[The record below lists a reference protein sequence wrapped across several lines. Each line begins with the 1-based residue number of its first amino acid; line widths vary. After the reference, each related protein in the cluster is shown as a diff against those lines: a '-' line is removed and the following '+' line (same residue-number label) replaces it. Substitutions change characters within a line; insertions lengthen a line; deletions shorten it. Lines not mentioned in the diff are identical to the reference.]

1 MAAKLPLS
9 RREFVKGTGGLL
21 IGFSLADSAIVPQ
34 LLSAAVP
41 PQAVST
47 TPSPARLDAWLRIEK
62 DETIRVF
69 TGKAEIGMGVE
80 TAYSQI
86 VAEELDV
93 APARVLFVMGD
104 TAETADQGGV
114 GGSTSVAQ
122 GAKPLRNASAT
133 ARFLLLQLAATR
145 LGVPADQL
153 EVKDGIVSVKGDPSK
168 HISYGELAGGADLND
183 ALNVSGAGFGLNVQG
198 AGKPKDPASYT
209 VVGTSLPRVDMPAK
223 ILGHFTYIT
232 DVRVPG
238 MLHGRV
244 IRPAGV
250 GATPATVDEKSLQ
263 GIPGVVKV
271 VVKGNFVG
279 VVAENEWSA
288 IRAAKAL
295 KIAWSA
301 PVQAFP
307 EREDLY
313 RNMRAATPKATR
325 VMANQ
330 GDAAAVLASATKKV
344 ESSYEWPF
352 QSHASMGP
360 GCAVADFQP
369 AGITTI
375 WSGAQKPHALQQGI
389 AQLLNLPAD
398 KVHVIW
404 VEDSGS
410 YGRGGYEDTAGDAAL
425 LSQAVGRPVRV
436 QWMRADMTAWG
447 AKGPASVF
455 DLSAAVDAA
464 GSVTALQYT
473 SRAFSGTEI
482 LPQPNS
488 AGNLLAGQLSGVPNT
503 TGADEFDMWG
513 DMAPRYEFPNLHAV
527 GYVVPTFY
535 ATGSPLRGTHLRD
548 PGGPATTFAVESF
561 MDELAASVGA
571 DPIEFRL
578 KYIGNDARAKAVL
591 ASVAEHAKWDRRPS
605 PKKLNALNGGGIG
618 TGQGGDIVGTLVS
631 GQVGSTADGIFRPG
645 TGGVG
650 YPSCLFCPAPQY
662 SEEARKVK
670 YEGIVVLQ
678 VIIQPD
684 GHATNIEI
692 VKGPGLGLEAKA
704 IDAVRTWRF
713 KAALGP
719 SGAPVATVTPVEVAF
734 RLPKATALD
743 EVATGRGVALAI
755 RNGTYV
761 ATVAEVEVAR
771 RTGAVHVRRLV
782 CVHDCGLIV
791 NPEGLRAVI
800 SANLLQSLGRALK
813 EEVTFNR
820 STVTSVDWV
829 TYPVTRASDV
839 PEQID
844 IVLLNH
850 PDLPPGGAG
859 EPSSRPTAAAIANA
873 VFDATGVRV
882 RQAPLSPAR
891 VKAAWGTA
899 ASA

>member
-1 MAAKLPLS
+1 M
-9 RREFVKGTGGLL
+9 
-21 IGFSLADSAIVPQ
+21 
-34 LLSAAVP
+34 
-41 PQAVST
+41 
-47 TPSPARLDAWLRIEK
+47 
-62 DETIRVF
+62 
-69 TGKAEIGMGVE
+69 
-80 TAYSQI
+80 
-86 VAEELDV
+86 
-93 APARVLFVMGD
+93 
-104 TAETADQGGV
+104 
-114 GGSTSVAQ
+114 
-122 GAKPLRNASAT
+122 
-133 ARFLLLQLAATR
+133 
-145 LGVPADQL
+145 
-153 EVKDGIVSVKGDPSK
+153 
-168 HISYGELAGGADLND
+168 
-183 ALNVSGAGFGLNVQG
+183 
-198 AGKPKDPASYT
+198 
-209 VVGTSLPRVDMPAK
+209 
-223 ILGHFTYIT
+223 
-232 DVRVPG
+232 
-238 MLHGRV
+238 
-244 IRPAGV
+244 
-250 GATPATVDEKSLQ
+250 
-263 GIPGVVKV
+263 VKV
-271 VVKGNFVG
+271 VVKANFVG

-295 KIAWSA
+295 KIGWSA

-330 GDAAAVLASATKKV
+330 GDAAAILATAAKKV

-369 AGITTI
+369 AGVTTI

-389 AQLLNLPAD
+389 AQLLNLPPD

-455 DLSAAVDAA
+455 DLSAALDAD
-464 GSVTALQYT
+464 GGVTALQYT

-482 LPQPNS
+482 TPQPNS

-503 TGADEFDMWG
+503 TGADEFDTWG

-535 ATGSPLRGTHLRD
+535 AEGSPLRGTHLRD

-561 MDELAASVGA
+561 MDELAAKVGA

-591 ASVAEHAKWDRRPS
+591 ASVAEHAKWDRRSS
-605 PKKLNALNGGGIG
+605 PKK
-618 TGQGGDIVGTLVS
+618 
-631 GQVGSTADGIFRPG
+631 
-645 TGGVG
+645 
-650 YPSCLFCPAPQY
+650 PAA
-662 SEEARKVK
+662 SA
-670 YEGIVVLQ
+670 
-678 VIIQPD
+678 
-684 GHATNIEI
+684 
-692 VKGPGLGLEAKA
+692 
-704 IDAVRTWRF
+704 
-713 KAALGP
+713 
-719 SGAPVATVTPVEVAF
+719 
-734 RLPKATALD
+734 

-761 ATVAEVEVAR
+761 ATVAEVEVQR
-771 RTGAVHVRRLV
+771 RTGLVRVKRFV

-800 SANLLQSLGRALK
+800 SANLIQSLSRALK

-820 STVTSVDWV
+820 STVTSVDWI
-829 TYPVTRASDV
+829 TYPVARPSDV

-882 RQAPLSPAR
+882 RQAPLSPPR
-891 VKAAWGTA
+891 VKAALA
-899 ASA
+899 AAVSA

>member
-1 MAAKLPLS
+1 MAALPSPKALS
-9 RREFVKGTGGLL
+9 RC
-21 IGFSLADSAIVPQ
+21 AM
-34 LLSAAVP
+34 P
-41 PQAVST
+41 P
-47 TPSPARLDAWLRIEK
+47 PRL
-62 DETIRVF
+62 
-69 TGKAEIGMGVE
+69 
-80 TAYSQI
+80 
-86 VAEELDV
+86 
-93 APARVLFVMGD
+93 
-104 TAETADQGGV
+104 
-114 GGSTSVAQ
+114 GSCSCNW
-122 GAKPLRNASAT
+122 P
-133 ARFLLLQLAATR
+133 ATR

-591 ASVAEHAKWDRRPS
+591 ASVAEHARWDRRPS
-605 PKKLNALNGGGIG
+605 PNQCRQAR
-618 TGQGGDIVGTLVS
+618 S
-631 GQVGSTADGIFRPG
+631 SAQV
-645 TGGVG
+645 V
-650 YPSCLFCPAPQY
+650 
-662 SEEARKVK
+662 
-670 YEGIVVLQ
+670 
-678 VIIQPD
+678 
-684 GHATNIEI
+684 
-692 VKGPGLGLEAKA
+692 
-704 IDAVRTWRF
+704 
-713 KAALGP
+713 
-719 SGAPVATVTPVEVAF
+719 
-734 RLPKATALD
+734 
-743 EVATGRGVALAI
+743 TGRGVALAI

-800 SANLLQSLGRALK
+800 SANLIQSLSRALK

>member
-1 MAAKLPLS
+1 
-9 RREFVKGTGGLL
+9 
-21 IGFSLADSAIVPQ
+21 
-34 LLSAAVP
+34 
-41 PQAVST
+41 
-47 TPSPARLDAWLRIEK
+47 
-62 DETIRVF
+62 
-69 TGKAEIGMGVE
+69 
-80 TAYSQI
+80 
-86 VAEELDV
+86 
-93 APARVLFVMGD
+93 
-104 TAETADQGGV
+104 
-114 GGSTSVAQ
+114 
-122 GAKPLRNASAT
+122 
-133 ARFLLLQLAATR
+133 
-145 LGVPADQL
+145 
-153 EVKDGIVSVKGDPSK
+153 
-168 HISYGELAGGADLND
+168 
-183 ALNVSGAGFGLNVQG
+183 
-198 AGKPKDPASYT
+198 
-209 VVGTSLPRVDMPAK
+209 MPAK

-238 MLHGRV
+238 MFHGRV

-250 GATPATVDEKSLQ
+250 GAAPATVDEKSLQ

-295 KIAWSA
+295 KIGWSA

-330 GDAAAVLASATKKV
+330 GDAAAVLATATKKV

-360 GCAVADFQP
+360 GCAVADFQS
-369 AGITTI
+369 AGVTTI

-389 AQLLNLPAD
+389 AQLLNLSAD

-455 DLSAAVDAA
+455 DLSAALDAA

-488 AGNLLAGQLSGVPNT
+488 AGNLLGAQLSGVANT
-503 TGADEFDMWG
+503 TGADEFAVWG

-605 PKKLNALNGGGIG
+605 PKK
-618 TGQGGDIVGTLVS
+618 
-631 GQVGSTADGIFRPG
+631 
-645 TGGVG
+645 
-650 YPSCLFCPAPQY
+650 PAA
-662 SEEARKVK
+662 SAE
-670 YEGIVVLQ
+670 VV
-678 VIIQPD
+678 
-684 GHATNIEI
+684 A
-692 VKGPGLGLEAKA
+692 
-704 IDAVRTWRF
+704 
-713 KAALGP
+713 
-719 SGAPVATVTPVEVAF
+719 
-734 RLPKATALD
+734 
-743 EVATGRGVALAI
+743 GRGVALAI

-771 RTGAVHVRRLV
+771 RTGLVHVKRIV

-800 SANLLQSLGRALK
+800 SANLMQSLGRALK

-820 STVTSVDWV
+820 SNVTSVDWT

-844 IVLLNH
+844 IVLLNR

-873 VFDATGVRV
+873 VFDATGVRM

-891 VKAAWGTA
+891 VKAAWTGV
-899 ASA
+899 SA